1 MRTFT
6 APLNELGEFEEI
18 TRLLKKPG
26 AAVALTGCVDS
37 QKLHMVYGLSDGFKY
52 KIIVTFN
59 DIRAKDI
66 YEDYK
71 LYDKNVMLYPA
82 KDLIFYQADI
92 HGNQLVKERM
102 KVLRRII
109 EGRPLT
115 VVTTFDSLMAPQI
128 PLSVLEQYVVSIGHQ
143 SSVNERELAGKLA
156 GMGYEKNYQVEA
168 PGQFSIRGGIVD
180 IFDLTEE
187 NPYRIELWG
196 EEVESIRS
204 FDILSQRSIEKLQS
218 VSIYP
223 ATELVLSEKDLYRGL
238 EKIEKEAEK
247 CSGKFREE
255 FKTEEAHRLT
265 IQVKELKEQA
275 LEFRTSANLESY
287 IRYFYPETVSFM
299 ELFDKDKGCFFVD
312 EPARVKEHADAVE
325 LEFRESMT
333 HRLEKGYALPGQT
346 DILFGA
352 ENVAARMGKNKVVTL
367 AAIDKKNAFFKADK
381 KFDIGARS
389 IASYNN
395 SFDALVKDL
404 KRYRKGG
411 YRVLLLSGSRTRAKR
426 IAQDLREEELTAFY
440 SEDPFRE
447 IQPGEVMTF
456 YGRVLKGFEYPLI
469 KFVVISESDIF
480 GLEKEKTEK
489 V

>member
-1 MRTFT
+1 M
-6 APLNELGEFEEI
+6 
-18 TRLLKKPG
+18 
-26 AAVALTGCVDS
+26 
-37 QKLHMVYGLSDGFKY
+37 
-52 KIIVTFN
+52 
-59 DIRAKDI
+59 
-66 YEDYK
+66 
-71 LYDKNVMLYPA
+71 
-82 KDLIFYQADI
+82 
-92 HGNQLVKERM
+92 
-102 KVLRRII
+102 
-109 EGRPLT
+109 
-115 VVTTFDSLMAPQI
+115 
-128 PLSVLEQYVVSIGHQ
+128 
-143 SSVNERELAGKLA
+143 
-156 GMGYEKNYQVEA
+156 
-168 PGQFSIRGGIVD
+168 D

-333 HRLEKGYALPGQT
+333 HRLEKGYALPGQ
-346 DILFGA
+346 
-352 ENVAARMGKNKVVTL
+352 K
-367 AAIDKKNAFFKADK
+367 
-381 KFDIGARS
+381 IG
-389 IASYNN
+389 
-395 SFDALVKDL
+395 
-404 KRYRKGG
+404 
-411 YRVLLLSGSRTRAKR
+411 RAH
-426 IAQDLREEELTAFY
+426 
-440 SEDPFRE
+440 
-447 IQPGEVMTF
+447 V
-456 YGRVLKGFEYPLI
+456 
-469 KFVVISESDIF
+469 
-480 GLEKEKTEK
+480 
-489 V
+489 